1 MLEPVVNKP
10 VTNLAQPAPENERIT
25 FSSTQPSSEL
35 QELRSSEHS
44 PGDTFLEEAERLT
57 LLAKMGVDLET
68 LEQVEEKI
76 EKMEDKAELSD
87 SERDELESLMDER
100 AELFQEA
107 SERQN
112 GEQLP
117 PGSMLSVIA

>member
-10 VTNLAQPAPENERIT
+10 FTSATQPAPENERIT
-25 FSSTQPSSEL
+25 FNSTQPSEL
-35 QELRSSEHS
+35 QELRSSQHS
-44 PGDTFLEEAERLT
+44 PGDNFLEEAERLT

-68 LEQVEEKI
+68 LEKIEERI
-76 EKMEDKAELSD
+76 EKMESKAELSD
-87 SERDELESLMDER
+87 SERDELESLLDQR
-100 AELFQEA
+100 AELFREA
-107 SERQN
+107 NERQN